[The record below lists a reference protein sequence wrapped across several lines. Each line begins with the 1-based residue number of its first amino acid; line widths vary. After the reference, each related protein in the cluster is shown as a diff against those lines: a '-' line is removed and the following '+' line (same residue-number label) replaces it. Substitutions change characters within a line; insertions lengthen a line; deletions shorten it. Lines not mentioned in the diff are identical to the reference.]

1 VTGSFSDYVDL
12 ISINSAQTLQFYLS
26 SGITAGQRYRFI
38 VYAINAIGFSTPSTY
53 IEMMPASTPGSPDTP
68 TVTSVSSTSI

>member
-1 VTGSFSDYVDL
+1 
-12 ISINSAQTLQFYLS
+12 LS